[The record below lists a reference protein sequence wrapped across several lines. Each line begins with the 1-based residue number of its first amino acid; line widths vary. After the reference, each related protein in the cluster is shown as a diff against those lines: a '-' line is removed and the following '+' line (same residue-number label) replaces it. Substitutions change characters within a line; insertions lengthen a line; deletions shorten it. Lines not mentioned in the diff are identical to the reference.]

1 MSAETAN
8 RQDTVSREEFEALR
22 LEFEALRTQIAG
34 LHAEVAK
41 KADSISEETLMV
53 ISAAVAAYLG
63 KRATIKFVRL
73 APTDPDVWRAQGRA
87 ALQASHQMPR
97 TRAW

>member
-1 MSAETAN
+1 MNTLLA
-8 RQDTVSREEFEALR
+8 DTVSRAEFEALKA
-22 LEFEALRTQIAG
+22 EIEALRAQLAG
-34 LHAEVAK
+34 LHASVAK
-41 KADSISEETLMV
+41 SEGISEETLMA

-63 KRATIKFVRL
+63 KKATIKFVRL

-87 ALQASHQMPR
+87 ALQASHQLPR